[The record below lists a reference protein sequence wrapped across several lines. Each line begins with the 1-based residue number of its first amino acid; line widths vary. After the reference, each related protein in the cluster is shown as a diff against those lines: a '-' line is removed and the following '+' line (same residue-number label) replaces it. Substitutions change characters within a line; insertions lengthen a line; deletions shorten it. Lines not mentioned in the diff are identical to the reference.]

1 MAFRQLRMF
10 ETKSQPV
17 LPECRMSPEVLLE
30 IRQRGIGQQQQQQI
44 SPRDHKEPDL
54 VNSNNNNNT
63 NFSKKDEDRNSHEI
77 LGNLRR
83 KLNFRSKK
91 DSPPL
96 NKTPLSPRPPLKKLF
111 GVDLVDY
118 TSPKYT
124 TSPTP
129 LLKCLNHI
137 EEQGLVQGIYRI
149 PGNHTFTLRLKQA
162 IEEEEDSI
170 DLQAACWNEHSGD
183 IHSVADIVK
192 SYFNELP
199 NPLLTFDLYSEF
211 LRTVEQPQPAQAAYL
226 SSILNKLP
234 LSHYHTLKS
243 LCTHL
248 NTIVQHKDQTNM
260 DRSNLAMSFAPTLL
274 KCRDQDAILNPRELS
289 LQFQRQQAVVDAL
302 IGSPN
307 SLFVDSNRDDRGLLP
322 VLLPPPPPPPPPPSH
337 HPRKNEKEKFNKIE
351 SAVSAWMSTKEEDQ
365 KSRGT
370 VSAKT
375 TKEKEREKEMEKQKE
390 KEKKEENGHSEGA
403 VPKNGEISLES
414 SQDSLEQSQGLSTQ
428 DTSTQ
433 ETSQDQDMSTQENS
447 QESSQDSFQIVV
459 KKNYYAI
466 AHSIEEEITQQ
477 PEILVGGVLKEYQMY
492 GLQWLVSLYNNNLNG
507 VLADEMGLGKTIQT
521 IALVSYLIEKKGV
534 MGPFLIV
541 VPLTTMSN
549 WQQEFDKWAPS
560 VKKVVYKGT
569 RIFRKSLFQTDIQHA
584 KFNVVLTTYEYVMR
598 DKSFLT
604 KIKWNYLIIDEG
616 HRMKNRYC
624 KLSIIL
630 GTKYYSRHRLL
641 LTGTP
646 LQNSLPEL
654 WALLNFLLP
663 TIFNSVENFEQ
674 WFNAPFSGT
683 SLTMAMNEEE
693 TLLIINRLHK
703 VLRPFLLRRLKSD
716 VEGQLPQKTEHVIK
730 CEASAAQ
737 KKIYTMMRK
746 NGLLIVDP
754 ANHKGG
760 YKGITNTLMQ
770 LRKICNHPYLFA
782 TEHIETDDNI
792 YRTSGKFELIDR
804 ILPKLKAFNHR
815 VLIFSQM
822 TSMMDIMENY
832 FVYRGYQY
840 LRLDGSTKADNRGE
854 LLAKFNAPN
863 SPYFI
868 FILSTRAGGLGL
880 NLQTADT
887 VIIFD
892 SDWNPQIDLQAQDRA
907 HRIGQTNEVR
917 VLRLVTINSIEEEI
931 LARATFKLN
940 IDAKIIQAGMFNN
953 QSNAHE
959 RKEFLE
965 CLLRSDLNKTAEEDV
980 TSDGEINEKLARS
993 AKEKETFD
1001 EMDRERDAAEQEAW
1015 RLSGGKGPKPPR
1027 LQQNHELP
1035 DWLKREAKEILDDE
1049 TSTDYGRGRRERK
1062 DVNYSEESEIW
1073 LKNLENPQHDD
1084 DDDDNDNANDNDD
1097 DDDDEADVDNQTS
1110 RRSSRSSRSKRRSSS
1125 SSSNTVEKTSWLRS
1139 KKRRNESPP
1148 PSSAKRRK
1156 TSSGSLKRKSKTR
1169 SRPAPIV
1176 SESEESFSE
1185 DEPPKKAKAKRK
1197 IVIDDSEP
1205 DTPSDDSSD

>member
-1 MAFRQLRMF
+1 MDPLH
-10 ETKSQPV
+10 SQPGHIYNGPNFPPTDWLKQPIAPSRNEYDTV
-17 LPECRMSPEVLLE
+17 LIEREKRIEARVAQRLKELQTLPIGTLPPNLRIKSLIEMKSLNLLQLQKKLKKGVGQELRTVVSYASTCEELAYQRKKSLRESKVNERQELSSKTQGAATEEIEKKAHREFLEAVVRHQREFKEFHLGNQQRTKKITRALISYHSNRERKELQKKEKDQKERLRLLKMQDETAYLNLLE
-30 IRQRGIGQQQQQQI
+30 EAKNERLKLLIQQT
-44 SPRDHKEPDL
+44 EE
-54 VNSNNNNNT
+54 
-63 NFSKKDEDRNSHEI
+63 F
-77 LGNLRR
+77 
-83 KLNFRSKK
+83 
-91 DSPPL
+91 L
-96 NKTPLSPRPPLKKLF
+96 NKL
-111 GVDLVDY
+111 GA
-118 TSPKYT
+118 
-124 TSPTP
+124 
-129 LLKCLNHI
+129 
-137 EEQGLVQGIYRI
+137 Q
-149 PGNHTFTLRLKQA
+149 
-162 IEEEEDSI
+162 IEEERGR
-170 DLQAACWNEHSGD
+170 LLH
-183 IHSVADIVK
+183 ADK
-192 SYFNELP
+192 
-199 NPLLTFDLYSEF
+199 
-211 LRTVEQPQPAQAAYL
+211 VEEEKAKA
-226 SSILNKLP
+226 K
-234 LSHYHTLKS
+234 
-243 LCTHL
+243 
-248 NTIVQHKDQTNM
+248 
-260 DRSNLAMSFAPTLL
+260 
-274 KCRDQDAILNPRELS
+274 
-289 LQFQRQQAVVDAL
+289 
-302 IGSPN
+302 
-307 SLFVDSNRDDRGLLP
+307 
-322 VLLPPPPPPPPPPSH
+322 
-337 HPRKNEKEKFNKIE
+337 EKEK
-351 SAVSAWMSTKEEDQ
+351 
-365 KSRGT
+365 
-370 VSAKT
+370 
-375 TKEKEREKEMEKQKE
+375 KEKEREKEMEKQKE